1 MVFPLEEAL
10 PPDADAHRAVGD
22 GLRVSQDLECLV
34 EVRDCLV
41 ELAQMVQRLVST
53 NRAHECRRYVTIQQ
67 PASTEGTCADNKSQH
82 SNQSVQ
88 RARVLTSRH
97 NTATSQHR
105 GHEC

>member
-34 EVRDCLV
+34 EVRDRLV
-41 ELAQMVQRLVST
+41 ELAQVVQRLVST
-53 NRAHECRRYVTIQQ
+53 
-67 PASTEGTCADNKSQH
+67 D
-82 SNQSVQ
+82 
-88 RARVLTSRH
+88 
-97 NTATSQHR
+97 R